1 MRRALFSLVGLL
13 LAGGAVVTFCY
24 SIYSLGHIGT
34 CASGGPYVS
43 ARPCPPGTGLK
54 IMLIFAA
61 VIGGL
66 AGVLLYSGGVRW
78 KRPSP
83 IPLGMLMWSAT
94 FLGVAGALAY
104 SAWGPAA
111 YDVDGGGV
119 QLAAIVLLVIFVPM
133 GIIPLLV
140 VGFGNRSRRRGVRVP
155 AAGTTPGTTPP
166 PVAPRPT
173 PVGRA
178 PVGDPVPNPSRLL
191 SGLALSGPARTGDVV
206 ARLERLAGLKA
217 SGAITQEEFDRL
229 KATLLRED

>member
-13 LAGGAVVTFCY
+13 LSGAAVVTFCY

-61 VIGGL
+61 IVGGL
-66 AGVLLYSGGVRW
+66 VGVLLYSGGVRW

-83 IPLGMLMWSAT
+83 IPLGLLMWSAT

-119 QLAAIVLLVIFVPM
+119 QLAAIILLVIFVPM

-140 VGFGNRSRRRGVRVP
+140 VGVGNRSRRRGVRVP
-155 AAGTTPGTTPP
+155 PAGTTPGTTPP
-166 PVAPRPT
+166 VAPRPT
-173 PVGRA
+173 PRPA
-178 PVGDPVPNPSRLL
+178 PSGVPDPSRLL
-191 SGLALSGPARTGDVV
+191 SGLALSGPAQTGDVV